1 MQTWTEQM
9 GFPVVNVVKEGNT
22 YKLTQKRFL
31 ANADD
36 YDVVVDP
43 TSFR

>member
-9 GFPVVNVVKEGNT
+9 GLPVVEVEKSGST

-31 ANADD
+31 ANEDD
-36 YDVVVDP
+36 YAAEAEAS
-43 TSFR
+43 SFK